1 MVVGKAA
8 AVEGEAASWRFRS
21 GVNSHRLA
29 TAIFVAPPFF
39 AARASIIDTPGPR
52 RSNGKGS
59 SAMASTAFASTVTP
73 VSAGGIQ
80 LWPPGAVAVPLGER
94 KSVGEGQS
102 GAGGLRYGGPG

>member
-8 AVEGEAASWRFRS
+8 AVEGESASWRFRS

-73 VSAGGIQ
+73 VSAGGIE
-80 LWPPGAVAVPLGER
+80 LWPPGGSEED
-94 KSVGEGQS
+94 KSEIQALMS
-102 GAGGLRYGGPG
+102 ISFAGFGLKKKKS